1 MLIEFEAPS
10 NFELKKLNSTYA
22 GLRWT
27 LNLNNLREI
36 SKQLNL
42 ENEYQNEN
50 DLIKNFN
57 FELYLKERIL
67 NSSSSSS
74 NEYSIRPRITIK
86 SFRTISAIKLQ
97 VINKRTSSFSYL
109 AKMSQRIR
117 NKRNNLNSNLN
128 LATFEYNLTNLIPN
142 AQYTFELSAR
152 LFNLESHS
160 SKSLRFTTLRKCF
173 IYLFFSF
180 INHLFIHFS
189 KYSQITN

>member
-1 MLIEFEAPS
+1 MNIEFEAPS
-10 NFELKKLNSTYA
+10 NFELKKLNSTFA

-27 LNLNNLREI
+27 LNLNNLKEI
-36 SKQLNL
+36 SKQFNL

-50 DLIKNFN
+50 DMIKNFN

-74 NEYSIRPRITIK
+74 NEYSIRQKVTIK

-97 VINKRTSSFSYL
+97 IINKRASSFSYL

-117 NKRNNLNSNLN
+117 NKRDNLNN
-128 LATFEYNLTNLIPN
+128 LATFEYNLTNLVPN
-142 AQYTFELSAR
+142 TQYTFELSAR

-160 SKSLRFTTLRKCF
+160 SKSLRFTTLRKYFYFNFC
-173 IYLFFSF
+173 YHQSPV
-180 INHLFIHFS
+180 
-189 KYSQITN
+189 